1 LPRGPNP
8 ELAVALLEVEN
19 VSKRFGGLLALNGVS
34 FAVESGEI
42 LGIIGPNGAGKTTLF
57 GVISG
62 FIRPSSGDVR
72 FDGKRIVGVSP
83 DRLTRR
89 GLIRSFQIVQT
100 FADMT
105 ALDVVTT
112 AALTRRPIRE
122 AIDYAAD
129 VLTRVGLGRK
139 LEQTPSTLSLQD
151 KKLLELAKCVATDPQ
166 CILLDEVMAGLT
178 MAETEAPI
186 AIIKELNRQGVTFVM
201 VEHVIPV
208 IMQLATRLVVV
219 NFGEKIAEGAPNEI
233 INDRRVIDAYFGEH
247 LDA

>member
-1 LPRGPNP
+1 M
-8 ELAVALLEVEN
+8 ALLEVN
-19 VSKRFGGLLALNGVS
+19 KVSKRFGGLLALNDVS
-34 FAVESGEI
+34 FAVERGGI

-62 FIRPSSGDVR
+62 FLRPSSGDVI
-72 FDGKRIVGVSP
+72 FDGKRITGVSP

-89 GLIRSFQIVQT
+89 GLIRSFQIVQV

-129 VLTRVGLGRK
+129 VLTRVGLGKK
-139 LEQTPSTLSLQD
+139 LDETPATLSLQD

-186 AIIKELNRQGVTFVM
+186 GIIRELNRQGVTFVM

-208 IMQLATRLVVV
+208 IMRLATRIVVI
-219 NFGEKIAEGAPNEI
+219 NFGEKIAEAPPEEI
-233 INDRRVIDAYFGEH
+233 VKDRKVIDAYFGEH